1 MRWVKHGKMRLESAF
16 SVPVQLKCVGLGIV
30 LTVAKKIHLVGW
42 LAVARKKYA
51 FGQVACCRS
60 QKKSISSGGL
70 LWIAKKMRFIRWP
83 AVDRKKNAFEPADC
97 KKKRLRSFRVV
108 SGN

>member
-1 MRWVKHGKMRLESAF
+1 MGQTWKMRLESAF

-51 FGQVACCRS
+51 FGQVACSRS
-60 QKKSISSGGL
+60 QKKMRLSQQ
-70 LWIAKKMRFIRWP
+70 IAKK
-83 AVDRKKNAFEPADC
+83 NACEVLELFQGTKLSRIFCSD
-97 KKKRLRSFRVV
+97 V
-108 SGN
+108 